1 MPTKKNMFVL
11 LPPSEGKAQGGLPKT
26 KWAPSQ
32 GVFGK
37 ALGAPR
43 KAIAAAL
50 RDADGG
56 SAALLGVS
64 GKHLER
70 AQYANSSLAGSPTLV
85 ACERYT
91 GVVWG
96 HLDLPTLTPTQHS
109 FAREHIVVVS
119 GLLGAVLG
127 ADPTPD
133 YRLKMGARFSVEGL
147 PVQTMSKFWREP
159 VTTAINNFCADHIV
173 VDVLPQ
179 DHRGIFLP
187 SQSQLQGYISVDLV
201 TKSNGKAGGHD
212 AKAAKG
218 LLVRHLFT
226 APKSLGSVEII
237 LDRISSFSHPQFKV
251 VTKVN

>member
-1 MPTKKNMFVL
+1 MPVKKNMFVL

-26 KWAPSQ
+26 KWSTSQ
-32 GVFGK
+32 GAFGK
-37 ALGAPR
+37 ALGVHR
-43 KAIAAAL
+43 HAIASSLHKAQ
-50 RDADGG
+50 GG
-56 SAALLGVS
+56 NAALLGVS

-70 AQYANSSLAGSPTLV
+70 AQSANSSLTGSSTLV

-96 HLDLPTLTPTQHS
+96 HLDLPTLTPTQNS
-109 FAREHIVVVS
+109 FARDHIVVVS

-127 ADPTPD
+127 SDPTPD
-133 YRLKMGARFSVEGL
+133 YRLKMGARVAVEKN
-147 PVQTMSKFWREP
+147 PIQTMSKFWREP
-159 VTTAINNFCADHIV
+159 VTAAVNNLCAGHIV

-218 LLVRHLFT
+218 LLVRHLFA
-226 APKSLGSVEII
+226 APKSLGSVELI

>member
-109 FAREHIVVVS
+109 
-119 GLLGAVLG
+119 
-127 ADPTPD
+127 
-133 YRLKMGARFSVEGL
+133 
-147 PVQTMSKFWREP
+147 
-159 VTTAINNFCADHIV
+159 
-173 VDVLPQ
+173 
-179 DHRGIFLP
+179 
-187 SQSQLQGYISVDLV
+187 
-201 TKSNGKAGGHD
+201 
-212 AKAAKG
+212 
-218 LLVRHLFT
+218 LLVNT
-226 APKSLGSVEII
+226 SWW
-237 LDRISSFSHPQFKV
+237 
-251 VTKVN
+251 